1 MMSII
6 NLKSDATRLQ
16 LKNEVCSS
24 VGETFMSI
32 YFSLQTFHY
41 KCVNFGFVYAKT
53 NRVTVLV

>member
-6 NLKSDATRLQ
+6 DLKPDATRLQ
-16 LKNEVCSS
+16 LKKYVVCSS

-53 NRVTVLV
+53 NRVLV